1 MLKTGVHVL
10 KKKRFSFL
18 LLISMLLASC
28 ASNEIQESEDDGIK
42 RGVLNPEQFIEDAK
56 SVIKRNVRLGP
67 DVDLTKQE
75 LLNARKRVRINEEKS
90 VNYINHNDESK
101 EYFPISINFDKVGV
115 RDGMRMFAE
124 VTGTNILLG
133 DEVEGVISAQL
144 EEVPWDVAL
153 DALLKVNGLAH
164 HVDASSNITRIHSQE
179 ALVEQES
186 FDTKRLEDLKKSIA
200 AQRAVKPKYTE
211 IYKLYY
217 TDAATVSSQI
227 QSVLSGQS
235 SGSGVASSSGQATG
249 SQGLTVDKRT
259 NSLIIKGTKDELD
272 LISRLIAQ
280 IDIRTPQILIEA
292 FIVEAADGFKKELG
306 SRLGY
311 DHADLWESGSR
322 TFGVSG
328 IASGTAGAQSLATS
342 AGAITANLLAS
353 GAMGG
358 IGGLFTSGSG
368 TLKVELNA
376 MQEEGLTKILSNPR
390 IYVLNNEQ
398 AVIKQGWEI
407 PYKTESESGGT
418 DIEFKEAMLI
428 LTVTPSIVGDG
439 NVRLTVKIEKKDA
452 DQSQPNP
459 PLQSEEITTKLM
471 VKDGTVV
478 VIGGVKKQKTVDST
492 DKVPFFGDLPIIG
505 NLFRHKKDIDEFE
518 ELLVFIAPR
527 II

>member
-1 MLKTGVHVL
+1 MLKTGVLVL
-10 KKKRFSFL
+10 KNKRFSFL

-28 ASNEIQESEDDGIK
+28 ASNEIQKSEDDGIK
-42 RGVLNPEQFIEDAK
+42 RGLLNPEQFIEDSK

-75 LLNARKRVRINEEKS
+75 LLKARKRVRINEEMS
-90 VNYINHNDESK
+90 LNYITHNDESK
-101 EYFPISINFDKVGV
+101 EYFPISINFDNVGI
-115 RDGMRMFAE
+115 RDGMRMLAE

-133 DEVEGVISAQL
+133 DEVDGVISAQL

-153 DALLKVNGLAH
+153 EAILKVKGLAH
-164 HVDASSNITRIHSQE
+164 HVNTSSNITRIHSQE
-179 ALVEQES
+179 ALVAQED
-186 FDTKRLEDLKKSIA
+186 FDTKRLEDLKKSID

-217 TDAATVSSQI
+217 SDAGTVSSQI

-235 SGSGVASSSGQATG
+235 SGSRTASSSVQATG
-249 SQGLTVDKRT
+249 SQGITIDKRT
-259 NSLIIKGTKDELD
+259 NSLIVKGTKTELD

-292 FIVEAADGFKKELG
+292 FIVEATDDFKKELG

-311 DHADLWESGSR
+311 DNADLWENDSNK
-322 TFGVSG
+322 FGVSG
-328 IASGTAGAQSLATS
+328 LATGTAGAQSLGAT
-342 AGAITANLLAS
+342 AGAIAENLVVA
-353 GAMGG
+353 GVTGG
-358 IGGLFTSGSG
+358 IGGLFTAGAN
-368 TLKVELNA
+368 TLKIELNA
-376 MQEEGLTKILSNPR
+376 MELDGFTKILSNPR
-390 IYVLNNEQ
+390 VYVLNNEE
-398 AVIKQGWEI
+398 AIIKQGWEI

-418 DIEFKEAMLI
+418 DIEFKDAMLI

-439 NVRLTVKIEKKDA
+439 NIRLSIKVEKKDA
-452 DQSQPNP
+452 DETATNP

-478 VIGGVKKQKTVDST
+478 VIGGVKKQKTTDST

-505 NLFRHKKDIDEFE
+505 NLFRHKKDTDKFE

>member
-1 MLKTGVHVL
+1 
-10 KKKRFSFL
+10 
-18 LLISMLLASC
+18 MLLASC
-28 ASNEIQESEDDGIK
+28 ASNEIQVSEDDGIK
-42 RGVLNPEQFIEDAK
+42 RGLLNPEQFIEDTED
-56 SVIKRNVRLGP
+56 VIKRNVRLGP

-90 VNYINHNDESK
+90 VNYTTHNDVSK

-115 RDGMRMFAE
+115 RDGMRMLAE

-133 DEVEGVISAQL
+133 DEVDGVISAQL

-153 DALLKVNGLAH
+153 EAMLKVKGLAH

-186 FDTKRLEDLKKSIA
+186 FDTKRLEDLKKSIV

-235 SGSGVASSSGQATG
+235 SGSGAASSSGSSSGQATG
-249 SQGLTVDKRT
+249 SQGVTVDKRT
-259 NSLIIKGTKDELD
+259 NSLIVKGTKDELD
-272 LISRLIAQ
+272 LISRFIAE

-292 FIVEAADGFKKELG
+292 FIVEATDDFKKELG

-311 DHADLWESGSR
+311 DHADLWESNSNK
-322 TFGVSG
+322 FGVSG
-328 IASGTAGAQSLATS
+328 LANGTAGAQSLGAS
-342 AGAITANLLAS
+342 AGAIAENLLVA
-353 GAMGG
+353 GATGG
-358 IGGLFTSGSG
+358 IGGLFTSGAG

-376 MQEEGLTKILSNPR
+376 MEVDGFTKILSNPR
-390 IYVLNNEQ
+390 VFVLNNEQ
-398 AVIKQGWEI
+398 AIIKQGWEI

-418 DIEFKEAMLI
+418 DIEFKDAMLI

-439 NVRLTVKIEKKDA
+439 NVRLTVKVEKKDA
-452 DQSQPNP
+452 DQTATNP
-459 PLQSEEITTKLM
+459 PLQTEEITTKLM

-478 VIGGVKKQKTVDST
+478 VIGGVKKQKTIDST

-505 NLFRHKKDIDEFE
+505 NAFRHQKDTDKFE